1 MSSVAITDRID
12 ELEDEIA
19 KLPQVKLE
27 VDEWFADGL
36 YARAMFIPAGVALTG
51 AKHKRGMVS
60 ILMKGELTLVGDG
73 ENTHVKAPKVMVS
86 EPGTRRAGFAHSD
99 TIIITI
105 CATECKDS
113 SKIMEATTE
122 PARPHIEKVR
132 VETGQ
137 GEINNGLLP
146 NYGGA

>member
-60 ILMKGELTLVGDG
+60 ILIKGELTLVGDG
-73 ENTHVKAPKVMVS
+73 ENTNVKAPKVMVS

-99 TIIITI
+99 SIIVTV

-113 SKIMEATTE
+113 SQIMEATTE
-122 PARPHIEKVR
+122 PARPHIEKIR

-146 NYGGA
+146 HYGGA